1 MAFAAALLLVPTA
14 NAQTNPPYI
23 LDATTGYAYNKYLT
37 STTPNEN
44 GEYTVH
50 IETFATGSV
59 KQELKTSDIIIV
71 LDMSGSMRYDY
82 YTGYPNAPETLAAN
96 TTALIK
102 ETGNYTGTISGTN
115 VSNAVRYAQ
124 NRAFNC
130 TWRPTPESYIGNT
143 CLNNIEGGVARYYK
157 HSDGKY
163 YLVHQAGSDDNANNV
178 LYYKVGNTTYYLW
191 KTGTTTTRPAGTS
204 KRSPEEITNA
214 LTVYAG
220 NLYRFK
226 TRLEVLQDAV
236 VSFMEAI
243 KENSASLVQQGKS
256 PNRIALV
263 QFGGMSNP
271 STSLITS
278 DPGTITISG
287 TEYVDHTFV
296 RRTFTQVTAS
306 NATSIEN
313 SIKALKCDG
322 ETPVHAGMRQAR
334 LLLQGDNT
342 NNNKFVVVF
351 TDGEPRKKVGNST
364 DIEKFYS
371 IASKAMEDANM
382 IRNDLG
388 TEIFAMALGATSK
401 NKTFL
406 QHLSS
411 LYLGTVTVT
420 SADGGDNATYN
431 NPTNPDA
438 ATAHYYQDDAT
449 SDFTEMFNNIAAHII
464 DNGATSVASI
474 DLITPSF
481 QLPSNVNP
489 NRVNVY
495 TAPCT
500 GESGGYLTFGSAV
513 KAPNRG
519 NVNVWVAIPKSD
531 GSVDWVK
538 KTMDIDNNITIN
550 TDAENDQV
558 TVGGFDYAT
567 LWCGPDEEHGGYH
580 GYKLIFEFPIVISDN
595 AVGGPNV
602 PTNLGSSGLYP
613 IDDQGNVDLT
623 KPIIKYPIP
632 ELTIPIKLIIQ
643 KSGLNKGESASFTVE
658 RRLISPSTSSWEFF
672 TSFVLTGTGTTTN
685 PEVRLLSLD
694 PNYYY
699 RVKETGWSWAYRSA
713 PPTYTSTEQ
722 IDPRLENPL
731 VFSNTPKTD
740 VPKHAEAKS
749 VNTMKVTSTGEDGS
763 TTTTVYD

>member
-1 MAFAAALLLVPTA
+1 MKNIYRTLMAFAAALLLVPTA
-14 NAQTNPPYI
+14 KAQSTPPYYV
-23 LDATTGYAYNKYLT
+23 DATTGYAYNKYLT
-37 STTPNEN
+37 STTPNDK

-82 YTGYPNAPETLAAN
+82 YTGYPSAPN
-96 TTALIK
+96 TVSGSSTALTK
-102 ETGNYTGTISGTN
+102 EDGTYNGTYDGVTYSG
-115 VSNAVRYAQ
+115 AVRYTYM
-124 NRAFNC
+124 RAFNAA
-130 TWRPTPESYIGNT
+130 WRPTPDAWIHAT
-143 CLNNIEGGVARYYK
+143 CYNAEGGTARYYK
-157 HSDGKY
+157 YSG
-163 YLVHQAGSDDNANNV
+163 
-178 LYYKVGNTTYYLW
+178 TYYRVRQEYDESSKRYFLYFIDGNSKKRYLW
-191 KTGTTTTRPAGTS
+191 RNKQQTSRPTGTTVST
-204 KRSPEEITNA
+204 PESVSNGQTI
-214 LTVYAG
+214 YFG

-263 QFGGMSNP
+263 QFSGMSDP
-271 STSLITS
+271 SNSLITS

-296 RRTFTQVTAS
+296 RRVFTQVTSS

-334 LLLQGDNT
+334 LLLQSDNS

-364 DIEKFYS
+364 NIETFYS
-371 IASKAMEDANM
+371 IASKAMADANL
-382 IRNDLG
+382 IRNNLG

-431 NPTNPDA
+431 DPTNPDA
-438 ATAHYYQDDAT
+438 TTAHYYQDDAT

-481 QLPSNVNP
+481 KLPSNVNP
-489 NRVNVY
+489 NRVDVY
-495 TAPCT
+495 TAKCK
-500 GESGGYLTFGSAV
+500 GESGGYLTFEDPV

-519 NVNVWVAIPKSD
+519 NVSVWIPIPKSN
-531 GSVDWVK
+531 GSIDWTRK
-538 KTMDIDNNITIN
+538 SMDIDNAISIV
-550 TDAENDQV
+550 TDAENDAV
-558 TVGGFDYAT
+558 TVAGFDYAT
-567 LWCGPDEEHGGYH
+567 LWCGPDEEHNEYH

-595 AVGGPNV
+595 AVGGPDV
-602 PTNLGSSGLYP
+602 PTNLDTSGLYP
-613 IDDQGNVDLT
+613 IDSDGNPDFDN
-623 KPIIKYPIP
+623 PIITYPVP

-643 KSGLNKGESASFTVE
+643 KSGLAQGESASFTIE
-658 RRLISPSTSSWEFF
+658 RRLSSSTTWEFF
-672 TSFVLTGTGTTTN
+672 NSFVLTGTGTSTN
-685 PEVRLLSLD
+685 PEVRFLSLD

-699 RVKETGWSWAYRSA
+699 RVKETGWSWSYQNADPSYV
-713 PPTYTSTEQ
+713 PSTET
-722 IDPRLENPL
+722 IDPRLENPII
-731 VFSNTPKTD
+731 FKNTPKTD
-740 VPKHAEAKS
+740 VPKHAEAKATN
-749 VNTMKVTSTGEDGS
+749 VMKVTETVIGGS
-763 TTTTVYD
+763 E

>member
-14 NAQTNPPYI
+14 KAQSTPPYYV
-23 LDATTGYAYNKYLT
+23 DATTGYAYNKYLK
-37 STTPNEN
+37 STTPNDK

-102 ETGNYTGTISGTN
+102 ETGNYNGTISGTT

-130 TWRPTPESYIGNT
+130 TVRPTPENYIANT
-143 CLNNIEGGVARYYK
+143 CLNAIEGGVARYYK
-157 HSDGKY
+157 HTDNKY
-163 YLVHQAGSDDNANNV
+163 YLVHQGGSASAGWI

-191 KTGTTTTRPAGTS
+191 KGGTTTTRPAGTS
-204 KRSPEEITNA
+204 ERSPESITNA

-220 NLYRFK
+220 NLYRYK

-243 KENSASLVQQGKS
+243 KTNSEALVQQGKS

-263 QFGGMSNP
+263 QFSGMSNP
-271 STSLITS
+271 SNSLITS

-296 RRTFTQVTAS
+296 RRIFTQVTAS

-322 ETPVHAGMRQAR
+322 ETPIHAGMRQAR
-334 LLLQGDNT
+334 LLLQSDNS

-364 DIEKFYS
+364 NIETFYS
-371 IASKAMEDANM
+371 IASKAMADANQ
-382 IRNDLG
+382 IRKNLG

-481 QLPSNVNP
+481 KLPSNVNP
-489 NRVNVY
+489 NRVDVY
-495 TAPCT
+495 TAKCK
-500 GESGGYLTFGSAV
+500 GESGGYLTFEDPV

-519 NVNVWVAIPKSD
+519 NVSVWIPIPKSN
-531 GSVDWVK
+531 GSIDWSQ
-538 KTMDIDNNITIN
+538 KTMDIDNAISIN
-550 TDAENDQV
+550 TDAENDAV

-567 LWCGPDEEHGGYH
+567 LWCGPDDKHNEYH

-595 AVGGPNV
+595 AVGGPDV
-602 PTNLGSSGLYP
+602 PTNLDTSGLYP
-613 IDDQGNVDLT
+613 IDSDGNPDFDN
-623 KPIIKYPIP
+623 PIVTYPVP

-643 KSGLNKGESASFTVE
+643 KSGLAQGESASFTIE
-658 RRLISPSTSSWEFF
+658 RRLSSSTTWEFF
-672 TSFVLTGTGTTTN
+672 NSFVLTGTGTSTN
-685 PEVRLLSLD
+685 PEVRFLSLD

-699 RVKETGWSWAYRSA
+699 RVKETGWSWSYQNADPSYV
-713 PPTYTSTEQ
+713 PSTET
-722 IDPRLENPL
+722 IDPRLENPII
-731 VFSNTPKTD
+731 FKNTPKTD
-740 VPKHAEAKS
+740 VPKHAEAKATN
-749 VNTMKVTSTGEDGS
+749 VMKVTETVIGGS
-763 TTTTVYD
+763 E

>member
-1 MAFAAALLLVPTA
+1 MAFAAALLLVPAA

-23 LDATTGYAYNKYLT
+23 LDATSGYAYNKYLT
-37 STTPNEN
+37 STTPNAN

-82 YTGYPNAPETLAAN
+82 YTGYPSAPN
-96 TTALIK
+96 TVSGSSTALIQ
-102 ETGNYTGTISGTN
+102 ETGTFNNTYDGVTYSG
-115 VSNAVRYAQ
+115 AVRYTYM
-124 NRAFNC
+124 RAFNAA
-130 TWRPTPESYIGNT
+130 WRPTPDAWIHAT
-143 CLNNIEGGVARYYK
+143 CYNAEGGTARYYK
-157 HSDGKY
+157 YSG
-163 YLVHQAGSDDNANNV
+163 
-178 LYYKVGNTTYYLW
+178 TYYRVRQEYYNDHYFLYFIDGNGTKRYLW
-191 KTGTTTTRPAGTS
+191 RNKQQTTRPTGTTVGTPDS
-204 KRSPEEITNA
+204 ASNA
-214 LTVYAG
+214 QTIYFG

-243 KENSASLVQQGKS
+243 KTNSEALVQQGKS

-263 QFGGMSNP
+263 QFSGMSNP
-271 STSLITS
+271 SNSLITS

-296 RRTFTQVTAS
+296 RRNFTQVTAS

-364 DIEKFYS
+364 NLETFYS
-371 IASKAMEDANM
+371 IASKAMADANQ
-382 IRNDLG
+382 IRNNLG

-411 LYLGTVTVT
+411 LYLGTVSVT
-420 SADGGDNATYN
+420 SADGGDNATYS

-580 GYKLIFEFPIVISDN
+580 GYKLIFEFPIVISDD

-658 RRLISPSTSSWEFF
+658 RRLIGSSTWEFF
-672 TSFVLTGTGTTTN
+672 TSFVLTGNGSTTTN

-722 IDPRLENPL
+722 IDPRLENPI
-731 VFSNTPKTD
+731 VFTNTPKTD

-749 VNTMKVTSTGEDGS
+749 VNTMKETTTEGGS
-763 TTTTVYD
+763 TTETIYD